1 MNDMTTPINIRNLN
15 NIQESKPVTQR
26 RFISTQGVDRVEK
39 IGKTNPMEKPTTM
52 LLSMLRGA
60 LSDDPVDMEVFKG
73 SNYADWAKMLDIANE
88 ASVTGMALDA
98 TNKMPKGTIPKC
110 IEIKMAKV
118 QREAEI
124 RHGEQEKILGDLTE
138 MYAKHGIETIQLKG
152 VGFSMNYP
160 EPTRRF
166 GGDIDIFTR
175 LKGTETASLGHS
187 NSYGIVDD
195 IMAEMGLEVEDHH
208 ASPKT
213 KHSEF
218 DYNGVRIE
226 NHRYFINKECMPE
239 ANILDNFLHKSLNP
253 HEQILP
259 HGTKILVPSKE
270 FNSVFIAHHAFQ
282 HYVFGGIDLH
292 HLTDWAMHIKENGLQ
307 LPPETKGTNFEKFT
321 YALTNLSNRYL
332 GTNVKVPEVK
342 KYEDAIFKT
351 ILHPEVEAPPEGM
364 NKLEILMYKTRR
376 FFSRTLQTSKYTG
389 EPVMTTILKTIV
401 SKIHNSSTLF
411 KL

>member
-1 MNDMTTPINIRNLN
+1 MNNSITPVSIQPQTSINETKGTTP
-15 NIQESKPVTQR
+15 R
-26 RFISTQGVDRVEK
+26 RFISTQSVDRVEK
-39 IGKTNPMEKPTTM
+39 IGGTNPMEKPTKM

-60 LSDDPVDMEVFKG
+60 LSDEPVDMEVFKG

-98 TNKMPKGTIPKC
+98 SKKMPKGTIPKG
-110 IEIKMAKV
+110 IELKMSEV
-118 QREAEI
+118 QREAAV
-124 RHGEQEKILGDLTE
+124 RHGEQEKILSELTE
-138 MYAKHGIETIQLKG
+138 MYAQKGIETIQLKG
-152 VGFSMNYP
+152 IGLSMDYP

-175 LKGTETASLGHS
+175 LKGTETQSLGHS

-195 IMAEMGLEVEDHH
+195 MMADMGLEVEDHH
-208 ASPKT
+208 ASKKT

-226 NHRYFINKECMPE
+226 NHRYFINKERMPE
-239 ANILDNFLHKSLNP
+239 AEALDDFLHRSINP
-253 HEQILP
+253 RERILP

-270 FNSVFIAHHAFQ
+270 FNSVFLAHHAFQ
-282 HYVFGGIDLH
+282 HYVFSGIDLH

-332 GTNVKVPEVK
+332 GTDVKVPEDR
-342 KYEDAIFKT
+342 KYEDAIFEKL
-351 ILHPEVEAPPEGM
+351 LHPEVEKPPEGM
-364 NKLEILMYKTRR
+364 NKMEILLYKTKR
-376 FFSRTLQTSKYTG
+376 FFRTTTQTSKYTG
-389 EPVMTTILKTIV
+389 ESVTKTVLKTII
-401 SKIHNSSTLF
+401 SKFQDSSTLF
-411 KL
+411 KV